1 MLPLRQPVAP
11 RSICTVKLSA
21 GHCVYS
27 VSSGPPTK
35 YSQLQALVRLTTVRL
50 SVCLWLWRSSEFGAQ
65 LGEEVHDFGVVLV
78 LRHVGRVLCHILEG
92 GPNLRI
98 LQ

>member
-50 SVCLWLWRSSEFGAQ
+50 SVCLSMAVAELRIWRSAW
-65 LGEEVHDFGVVLV
+65 
-78 LRHVGRVLCHILEG
+78 RG
-92 GPNLRI
+92 GS
-98 LQ
+98 